1 MRKVNEQEL
10 IKDRTVNKVQFDKE
24 WFYSL
29 EDMEDYLKEDL
40 SKVESVHLPIMIDDV
55 QYTVK
60 CATWED
66 IKRALQKEPLED
78 FRGSVLKNR
87 KPKTEDSLK
96 RKNK

>member
-10 IKDRTVNKVQFDKE
+10 RKDSTVNKVQFDKE

-40 SKVESVHLPIMIDDV
+40 SGVEYIHLPMMIDEV
-55 QYTVK
+55 KYTVK

-66 IKRALQKEPLED
+66 IKRALQQEPLED

-87 KPKTEDSLK
+87 KPPQEGGINK
-96 RKNK
+96 RKK